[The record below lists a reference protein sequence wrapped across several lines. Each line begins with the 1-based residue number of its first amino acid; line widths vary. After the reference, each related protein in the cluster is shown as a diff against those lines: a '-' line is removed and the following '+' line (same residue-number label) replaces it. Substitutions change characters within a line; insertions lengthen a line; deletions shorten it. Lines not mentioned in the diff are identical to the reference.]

1 MPHNPEETRAAK
13 AALRAEVRDARKQVP
28 AAERAQ
34 RDRAIQRHLVTALEQ
49 RFPGSRPVVAAF
61 CALPGE
67 PGGTDLPE
75 ALRGAGYEVILPVV
89 QHSPRRLEWRTF
101 TGTADLVANSMGI
114 LEPTGENLGELV
126 DTADVA
132 VLPALSLGADGTRLG
147 QGSGF
152 YDRTLADFV
161 AAGAPRPS
169 ENVEISRSNSAPT
182 TASAVSPVTTPG
194 VGTPF
199 PAPRLQAIWAVVD
212 DPELCVCVPAA
223 PHDLAVAAGIT
234 PRGVYDFPS
243 SSV

>member
-13 AALRAEVRDARKQVP
+13 ADLRAEIRYTRKQVP

-34 RDRAIQRHLVTALEQ
+34 RDRAIQHHLVAALEQ

-61 CALPGE
+61 SALPGE
-67 PGGTDLPE
+67 PGGADLPQ
-75 ALRGAGYEVILPVV
+75 ALRDAGYEVILPVV
-89 QHSPRRLEWRTF
+89 KHHPRRLEWRTF
-101 TGTADLVANSMGI
+101 TGAAGLVANSMGI

-126 DTADVA
+126 DNADVA
-132 VLPALSLGADGTRLG
+132 VLPALALGSDGTRLG
-147 QGSGF
+147 QGGGF

-161 AAGAPRPS
+161 AGDASHPP
-169 ENVEISRSNSAPT
+169 ENVEVSNANAAPT
-182 TASAVSPVTTPG
+182 VAPAVNPVTIPG

-212 DPELCVCVPAA
+212 DPELRVCVPAA
-223 PHDLAVAAGIT
+223 PHDLAVATGIT
-234 PRGVYDFPS
+234 PRGVYHFPS

>member
-13 AALRAEVRDARKQVP
+13 AALRAEVRDTRKQVP

-34 RDRAIQRHLVTALEQ
+34 RDRAIQNHLVAALGQ
-49 RFPGSRPVVAAF
+49 RFPDSRPVVAAF

-67 PGGTDLPE
+67 PGGADLPE
-75 ALRGAGYEVILPVV
+75 ALRNAGYEVILPVV
-89 QHSPRRLEWRTF
+89 QHNPRRLEWRTF

-126 DTADVA
+126 DAADVA
-132 VLPALSLGADGTRLG
+132 VLPALSLGSDGTRLG
-147 QGSGF
+147 QGGGF

-161 AAGAPRPS
+161 AGDASRPS
-169 ENVEISRSNSAPT
+169 ENVELSRANAAPT
-182 TASAVSPVTTPG
+182 PTPAVNPVTTPRG
-194 VGTPF
+194 DRPG

-212 DPELCVCVPAA
+212 DPELGVCVPAA
-223 PHDLAVAAGIT
+223 PHDLAVATGIT

>member
-1 MPHNPEETRAAK
+1 MPHDPEETRAAK

-28 AAERAQ
+28 AAERAH

-89 QHSPRRLEWRTF
+89 QYKPRRLEWRRF
-101 TGTADLVANSMGI
+101 TGMADLVENSMGI
-114 LEPTGENLGELV
+114 PEPTGENLGELV

-147 QGSGF
+147 QGGGF

-161 AAGAPRPS
+161 AGDAAHPS
-169 ENVEISRSNSAPT
+169 ENVEVSRANAAPT
-182 TASAVSPVTTPG
+182 ASPAVNPVTIPG
-194 VGTPF
+194 VGTPS

-212 DPELCVCVPAA
+212 DPELRVCVPAA
-223 PHDLAVAAGIT
+223 PHDLAVATGIT
-234 PRGVYDFPS
+234 PRGVYDFS
-243 SSV
+243 RSSV